1 MCLVERKKKNCNK
14 KRVDEISKT
23 LKNKKSAFLELTTVL
38 KKPAALLL
46 RQSENYATDTRKFLK
61 FEVKRFDDCCNGRL
75 TFFFCCN
82 I

>member
-23 LKNKKSAFLELTTVL
+23 LKNKKSAFLELL
-38 KKPAALLL
+38 KKLAALLL

-61 FEVKRFDDCCNGRL
+61 FDLMTVAMDV
-75 TFFFCCN
+75 
-82 I
+82 